1 MLLDVGVV
9 FAAYIGVKLAKKYR
23 KKPKT
28 KYQPKTK
35 NHKIATRLVKPSLNL
50 PQRPLFLNKA
60 EMQSPQ
66 HYLKMSI
73 VSMSLA
79 AMRSV
84 FPQISLVSLSL
95 FTYTALP
102 FGQQAEKSVVK
113 DHKIDGHVLY
123 FIANMMML
131 SLGYYF
137 TAALSVGLFHLS
149 NIIIAKTQDHSKKM
163 LLDVFG
169 QQPHKVWILKDN
181 IEIEISLEA
190 LELNE
195 IVVINAGEVVPVD
208 GIITNG
214 MATIDQHVLT
224 GEAQPTE
231 KIIGDHVFASTVVI
245 TGKIFV
251 KVEKSGQD
259 TTVAKID
266 KILNQTSDFKSNLQL
281 KGEKWADTAIL
292 PLLIIGGLSWPI
304 LGPAGMVVILSSH
317 ISSSI
322 RTVGPL
328 GTMNYLTIASHNGI
342 LIKDGR
348 VLESLNEVD
357 TVLFDKTGTLTGELP
372 EVGRI
377 IQCDGE
383 TEATILT
390 YAATAEQKLKHP
402 IAKAILTKA
411 KQANLVLPNLDDSKY
426 QMGYGIMVTLGDKII
441 RVGSA
446 RFMTTENIVI
456 PPKIEQA
463 MTEAH
468 HEGHSIVMVA
478 VNQHLIGAIEIQAT
492 VRPEVKNIING
503 LRERGIKHIAIVSGD
518 HQQPTQ
524 KLAKSLGIESYF
536 YDILPEN
543 KADIVEQLQ
552 QAGQSVCFVGD
563 GINDAIAMKKANV
576 SISLQGATTIATDVA
591 QIVLMDG
598 SLSHLDTV
606 FDISTELNKNLRN
619 SLIINLV
626 PKTVIFTG
634 AFMNLGILTAV
645 TLSGS
650 SFLVAVGNAMF
661 PLKQVYHEKHK

>member
-9 FAAYIGVKLAKKYR
+9 FAAYIGVKLVKKYR

-28 KYQPKTK
+28 K
-35 NHKIATRLVKPSLNL
+35 NHKIATVQPVKQHSLNEV
-50 PQRPLFLNKA
+50 PQMQLLNKA
-60 EMQSPQ
+60 KTQQHQ
-66 HYLKMSI
+66 HYLKMSA
-73 VSMSLA
+73 VSMGLA
-79 AMRSV
+79 TMRSV
-84 FPQISLVSLSL
+84 YPQISVLSLSI

-102 FGQQAEKSVVK
+102 FCQQVEKSLVK
-113 DHKIDGHVLY
+113 DKKIDGHVLY
-123 FIANMMML
+123 FIADTMML
-131 SLGYYF
+131 ALGYYF
-137 TAALSVGLFHLS
+137 TAALAVSLFHLS
-149 NIIIAKTQDHSKKM
+149 NIILAKTQDHSKKM

-169 QQPHKVWILKDN
+169 QQPHKVWILKDD

-190 LELNE
+190 LKLND

-224 GEAQPTE
+224 GEAQPIE
-231 KIIGDHVFASTVVI
+231 KIIGDQVFASTVLI

-259 TTVAKID
+259 TTIAKIGQ
-266 KILNQTSDFKSNLQL
+266 ILNHTCDFKSNLQL
-281 KGEKWADTAIL
+281 KGEKWADTAVL
-292 PLLIIGGLSWPI
+292 PLLIMGGLSWPI
-304 LGPAGMVVILSSH
+304 LGPIGTVVILNSH
-317 ISSSI
+317 IASSI

-328 GTMNYLTIASHNGI
+328 GTLNHLTIASHNGI

-357 TVLFDKTGTLTGELP
+357 TVLFDKTGTLTGEQP

-377 IQCDGE
+377 IQCGSE

-390 YAATAEQKLKHP
+390 YAAAAEQKLNHP

-411 KQANLVLPNLDDSKY
+411 QQANLDLPNLDDSEY
-426 QMGYGIMVTLGDKII
+426 HMGYGIMVMLDEKII

-446 RFMTTENIVI
+446 RFMVMENIVI

-524 KLAKSLGIESYF
+524 KLAESLGIESYF
-536 YDILPEN
+536 YDILPED
-543 KADIVEQLQ
+543 KADIVVQFQ
-552 QAGQSVCFVGD
+552 QAGKSVCFVGD

-576 SISLQGATTIATDVA
+576 SISLRGATAIATDVA

-598 SLSHLDTV
+598 SLSHLGNL
-606 FDISTELNKNLRN
+606 FDISTDLNANLRN

-626 PKTVIFTG
+626 PKIVIFSG

-645 TLSGS
+645 ILSGS
-650 SFLVAVGNAMF
+650 SFLVAVANAML
-661 PLKQVYHEKHK
+661 PLKQIYQENQ

>member
-9 FAAYIGVKLAKKYR
+9 FAAYIGVKLVKKYR
-23 KKPKT
+23 K
-28 KYQPKTK
+28 QPKII
-35 NHKIATRLVKPSLNL
+35 NHKIATLQPIKHSLTNV
-50 PQRPLFLNKA
+50 PQKQQLLNEA
-60 EMQSPQ
+60 ETQKHQ
-66 HYLKMSI
+66 HYLKMSA
-73 VSMSLA
+73 VSMGLA
-79 AMRSV
+79 AMRP
-84 FPQISLVSLSL
+84 FYPISLVSLSV

-102 FGQQAEKSVVK
+102 FAQQVEKSLVEDK
-113 DHKIDGHVLY
+113 KIDGHVLY
-123 FIANMMML
+123 FVANMMML

-137 TAALSVGLFHLS
+137 TATLSVGLFHLS
-149 NIIIAKTQDHSKKM
+149 GFIVTKTQDHSKKM
-163 LLDVFG
+163 LRDVFG
-169 QQPHKVWILKDN
+169 QQPHKVWILKDD

-190 LELNE
+190 LKLND
-195 IVVINAGEVVPVD
+195 IVVINAGEVVSVD

-251 KVEKSGQD
+251 KIEKSGQD
-259 TTVAKID
+259 TTVAKIEQ
-266 KILNQTSDFKSNLQL
+266 ILNHTSDFKSNLQL

-304 LGPAGMVVILSSH
+304 LGPVGTVVILNSH
-317 ISSSI
+317 IASSI

-328 GTMNYLTIASHNGI
+328 GTLNHLTIASYNGI
-342 LIKDGR
+342 LVKDGR
-348 VLESLNEVD
+348 VLESLDEVD
-357 TVLFDKTGTLTGELP
+357 TVLFDKTGTLTSEQP

-377 IQCDGE
+377 IQGGSE
-383 TEATILT
+383 TETTILT
-390 YAATAEQKLKHP
+390 YAAAAEQKLNHP

-426 QMGYGIMVTLGDKII
+426 QMGYGIMVTLGKKII

-446 RFMTTENIVI
+446 RFMAMEHIVI
-456 PPKIEQA
+456 PTEIEQA
-463 MTEAH
+463 MTDAH

-478 VNQHLIGAIEIQAT
+478 VNQHLIGAIEIQAV
-492 VRPEVKNIING
+492 VRPEVKKIIHQ
-503 LRERGIKHIAIVSGD
+503 LRKRGIKHIAIISGD

-524 KLAKSLGIESYF
+524 KLAKSLGIERYF
-536 YDILPEN
+536 YDTLPED
-543 KADIVEQLQ
+543 KANIVEQLQ

-576 SISLQGATTIATDVA
+576 SISLRGATAIATDVA

-598 SLSHLDTV
+598 NLSHLNTV
-606 FDISTELNKNLRN
+606 FDISTELNANLRN
-619 SLIINLV
+619 SLMINLV
-626 PKTVIFTG
+626 PKIIIFSG

-650 SFLVAVGNAMF
+650 SFLVAVGNAML
-661 PLKQVYHEKHK
+661 PLKQVSQENK

>member
-9 FAAYIGVKLAKKYR
+9 FAAYIGVKIVKKYR
-23 KKPKT
+23 NK
-28 KYQPKTK
+28 QKTK
-35 NHKIATRLVKPSLNL
+35 NHQIATVQPVKHLLNDA
-50 PQRPLFLNKA
+50 PQRQQLLNEVETQKH
-60 EMQSPQ
+60 Q
-66 HYLKMSI
+66 HYLKMSA
-73 VSMSLA
+73 VSMGLA
-79 AMRSV
+79 AMRP
-84 FPQISLVSLSL
+84 FYPISLVSLSL

-102 FGQQAEKSVVK
+102 FAQQVEKSLVK
-113 DHKIDGHVLY
+113 GKKIDGYILY
-123 FIANMMML
+123 FIADTL
-131 SLGYYF
+131 TLALDYYF

-208 GIITNG
+208 GMITNG

-304 LGPAGMVVILSSH
+304 LGPAGTVVILSSH

-390 YAATAEQKLKHP
+390 YAATAEQKLNHP

-426 QMGYGIMVTLGDKII
+426 QMGYGIMVTLDDKVI

-446 RFMTTENIVI
+446 RFMVMENIVI

-468 HEGHSIVMVA
+468 DEGYSIVMVA
-478 VNQHLIGAIEIQAT
+478 VNQQLIGAIEIQAA
-492 VRPEVKNIING
+492 VRKEVKNIING

-524 KLAKSLGIESYF
+524 KLAESLGIESYF
-536 YDILPEN
+536 YDILPED

-598 SLSHLDTV
+598 SLSRLDTV

-626 PKTVIFTG
+626 PKIVIFSG
-634 AFMNLGILTAV
+634 AFLNLGILTAV